1 MESSDSNNAG
11 GGPGRLADRAWLRAM
26 DAYTAGAY
34 ARAEEEFRAAVRLDP
49 GMADAWLG
57 LHALRCDT
65 SGALL
70 AMHRHRKR
78 FGEQRSRHRR
88 PLSSWYWLGWWVQP
102 VLEDARDLALAHASH
117 WLDGRHLTELD
128 TALAQCPPPGEDPSV
143 RFLHACRSYLLKDWE
158 QLIRDT
164 DRLLDDPLLGI
175 EAGLFGGMARVRL
188 DMCAQ
193 AQGPLAASL
202 ARCRSE
208 QPQRKELRYW
218 LARAYEGAGRSAA
231 ALPLYR
237 AVHRA
242 DPAFMDTAAR
252 LTAISAEDGLVDAL
266 LEGVVGSGPAAGGG
280 TGAGREAGPVTG
292 FGTDEAYDPAEEL
305 GAADGFGAAAGY
317 GVDYETQ
324 EDLPVGYT
332 AEPGAGRPVEPGA
345 GFTADY
351 PGEPPAEFPA
361 EFPAGFRGDVAG
373 GLPAGFTM
381 DEGFGPPEGVEEA
394 PGAGQGAG
402 EAVGPQ
408 ATAGPVPGGPR
419 PGAEGGAGP
428 EPRSGS
434 TVFEGPGTF
443 QGPSGFDGPGGFPG
457 GFEGP
462 GGVEGPAPQGTGA
475 RTGSGSAAPG
485 ESGPAATLFLPGR
498 AVGSQAVPAHRAS
511 PDRSGSRQELDAALD
526 ALERMVGLDPV
537 KRQVR
542 ALSAQLRMSRLRAG
556 EGLPVQPPK
565 RHFVFSGPSGTGKTT
580 VARILGRVFHSLGL
594 LSGNHLVEAQ
604 RADLVGEFLGQT
616 AVKANELIDSALD
629 GVLFIDEAYS
639 LSNSGYS
646 KGDAYGD
653 EALQVL
659 LKRAE
664 DNRDRLVVILAGYPE
679 GMNRLLSTNPG
690 LNSRFTT
697 RVDFPSYRPAEL
709 TAIGAALAGRDGDGW
724 DEDATEELSSIC
736 GHVVRE
742 GWIDDLGNGRFIR
755 TLYEKS
761 CAYRDLRLSLTG
773 GQPSRE
779 DLATLRLPDLVQA
792 YGELIDGRG
801 GGAEA

>member
-1 MESSDSNNAG
+1 
-11 GGPGRLADRAWLRAM
+11 M

-57 LHALRCDT
+57 LHALRSDT
-65 SGALL
+65 SAALL
-70 AMHRHRKR
+70 AMYRHQKR
-78 FGEQRSRHRR
+78 FGEQRRLHRR
-88 PLSSWYWLGWWVQP
+88 PLGSWYWLGWWVQP

-117 WLDGRHLTELD
+117 WLDGRHLAELD
-128 TALAQCPPPGEDPSV
+128 RALEQCPAPSEDPSA
-143 RFLHACRSYLLKDWE
+143 RFLYACRSYLLKDWE

-175 EAGLFGGMARVRL
+175 EAGLFAGMARVRL

-193 AQGPLAASL
+193 AQAPLAASL

-252 LTAISAEDGLVDAL
+252 LTAISAEDGLADGLSDGLTDGL
-266 LEGVVGSGPAAGGG
+266 LTGGRPGGAEGAGAGGG
-280 TGAGREAGPVTG
+280 AGIEAGFLDDDGFAVGQG
-292 FGTDEAYDPAEEL
+292 FG
-305 GAADGFGAAAGY
+305 DGFGA
-317 GVDYETQ
+317 
-324 EDLPVGYT
+324 
-332 AEPGAGRPVEPGA
+332 GAGGA
-345 GFTADY
+345 TVAGD
-351 PGEPPAEFPA
+351 GVLSGG
-361 EFPAGFRGDVAG
+361 PAGG
-373 GLPAGFTM
+373 GLPSGLS
-381 DEGFGPPEGVEEA
+381 GG
-394 PGAGQGAG
+394 
-402 EAVGPQ
+402 
-408 ATAGPVPGGPR
+408 VPGGM
-419 PGAEGGAGP
+419 PGGVPSMDAGLVDGPLLGGALPEGALPEGALVDGGP
-428 EPRSGS
+428 VDGPPGGAPQAAGERSGS
-434 TVFEGPGTF
+434 GA
-443 QGPSGFDGPGGFPG
+443 
-457 GFEGP
+457 
-462 GGVEGPAPQGTGA
+462 PA
-475 RTGSGSAAPG
+475 
-485 ESGPAATLFLPGR
+485 GPAASPPPSRGQAQSR
-498 AVGSQAVPAHRAS
+498 AAGAPAPR
-511 PDRSGSRQELDAALD
+511 PDGDERELDAAL
-526 ALERMVGLDPV
+526 AELSLMVGMEPV

-542 ALSAQLRMSRLRAG
+542 ALSAQLRMSRLRAAQ
-556 EGLPVQPPK
+556 GLPVQPPK

-580 VARILGRVFHSLGL
+580 VARILGRVFHALGL
-594 LSGNHLVEAQ
+594 LSGDHLVEAQ

-616 AVKANELIDSALD
+616 AVKANDLIDSALD

-639 LSNSGYS
+639 LSNSGYT

-679 GMNRLLSTNPG
+679 GMNRLLATNPG

-697 RVDFPSYRPAEL
+697 RVDFPSYRPGEL

-724 DEDATEELSSIC
+724 DEDAAEELASIC
-736 GHVVRE
+736 THVVRE
-742 GWIDDLGNGRFIR
+742 GWIDELGNGRFIR

-761 CAYRDLRLSLTG
+761 CAYRDLRLSLLREPPG
-773 GQPSRE
+773 RE

-792 YGELIDGRG
+792 YGELIDGRS
-801 GGAEA
+801 

>member
-1 MESSDSNNAG
+1 
-11 GGPGRLADRAWLRAM
+11 M
-26 DAYTAGAY
+26 DAYTAGSY
-34 ARAEEEFRAAVRLDP
+34 ARAEEEFRTAVRLDP

-70 AMHRHRKR
+70 AMHRNKKR
-78 FGEQRSRHRR
+78 FGEQRRIHSR

-102 VLEDARDLALAHASH
+102 VLEDDRDLALAHASH

-128 TALAQCPPPGEDPSV
+128 RAMAHCPPVDQDPSV
-143 RFLHACRSYLLKDWE
+143 RFLHACRSYLVKDWE

-164 DRLLDDPLLGI
+164 DQLLDDPLLGI

-193 AQGPLAASL
+193 AQRPLAASL

-237 AVHRA
+237 SVHRA

-252 LTAISAEDGLVDAL
+252 LAAIAAEDGLGLLDELPPLLDLGAGPAESADTMAL
-266 LEGVVGSGPAAGGG
+266 DLITGLGPAPVAESAGPADGPLPLAERSGQGPREGEPPRGPAAEP
-280 TGAGREAGPVTG
+280 AAPPAPVLATR
-292 FGTDEAYDPAEEL
+292 
-305 GAADGFGAAAGY
+305 
-317 GVDYETQ
+317 Q
-324 EDLPVGYT
+324 EDG
-332 AEPGAGRPVEPGA
+332 
-345 GFTADY
+345 
-351 PGEPPAEFPA
+351 
-361 EFPAGFRGDVAG
+361 
-373 GLPAGFTM
+373 
-381 DEGFGPPEGVEEA
+381 
-394 PGAGQGAG
+394 
-402 EAVGPQ
+402 
-408 ATAGPVPGGPR
+408 GPVP
-419 PGAEGGAGP
+419 
-428 EPRSGS
+428 
-434 TVFEGPGTF
+434 
-443 QGPSGFDGPGGFPG
+443 
-457 GFEGP
+457 
-462 GGVEGPAPQGTGA
+462 
-475 RTGSGSAAPG
+475 AAP
-485 ESGPAATLFLPGR
+485 P
-498 AVGSQAVPAHRAS
+498 AVPAGDQQR
-511 PDRSGSRQELDAALD
+511 LDAALES
-526 ALERMVGLDPV
+526 LEQMVGLDPV

-542 ALSAQLRMSRLRAG
+542 ALSAQLRMAGLRA
-556 EGLPVQPPK
+556 EQGLPVQPPK

-580 VARILGRVFHSLGL
+580 VARILGQVFHALGL
-594 LSGNHLVEAQ
+594 LSGDHLVEAQ
-604 RADLVGEFLGQT
+604 RSDLVGEFLGQT

-639 LSNSGYS
+639 LANSGYS

-679 GMNRLLSTNPG
+679 GMNRLLATNPG

-709 TAIGAALAGRDGDGW
+709 TAIGSALAARDGDTW
-724 DEDATEELSSIC
+724 DEDAADELASIC
-736 GHVVRE
+736 AHVVAE
-742 GWIDDLGNGRFIR
+742 GWIDELGNGRFIR

-761 CAYRDLRLSLTG
+761 CAYRDLRLSQSREL
-773 GQPSRE
+773 PSRD

-792 YGELIDGRG
+792 YGELIDGAG
-801 GGAEA
+801 